1 MDVHLI
7 RVGHCLV
14 LFLTL
19 LLGLSTSFSYFALS
33 LDAVFIN
40 LFPFFQDTDELFLL
54 FLIDQRGG

>member
-14 LFLTL
+14 LFLAL
-19 LLGLSTSFSYFALS
+19 HLGLSTSFSYFALC

-40 LFPFFQDTDELFLL
+40 LFPFFQNTYELFLL
-54 FLIDQRGG
+54 FLID